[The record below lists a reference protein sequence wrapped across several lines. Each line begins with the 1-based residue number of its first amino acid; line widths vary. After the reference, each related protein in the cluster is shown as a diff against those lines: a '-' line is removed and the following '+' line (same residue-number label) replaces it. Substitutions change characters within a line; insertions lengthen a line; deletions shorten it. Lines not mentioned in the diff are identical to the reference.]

1 MAAAGQMPSQAPFL
15 IIFQIILWRKAPQA
29 AAHVQP
35 ERIRTQGPQL
45 SHTVG
50 EGFRRDRA
58 GTVSLGPQQDWG
70 LVWVDTGQA
79 QPSWCHLVPEEQ
91 GAHGR
96 AQPPLCHGKW
106 RENKLPLHL
115 FPGKGWTVVC
125 TVKSGPLTSPTRVT
139 GCAKSSYEALSGTA
153 AVPGTEG
160 QIPSLTL
167 GRQKSGQSSRG
178 GAQGL
183 VPTQPTEP
191 RKRRDVAAGILQ
203 TPHNGFVSVGEVEAA
218 GICPWRHTELF
229 VNNICVSP
237 PWGPSS
243 VLL

>member
-58 GTVSLGPQQDWG
+58 GTVSLGPQKDWG

-91 GAHGR
+91 RAHGR

-125 TVKSGPLTSPTRVT
+125 TVTSGPLTSPTRVA

-167 GRQKSGQSSRG
+167 GRQKSEQPWWCPGSGAHPAHRAKE
-178 GAQGL
+178 AQGCGSWDFTDT
-183 VPTQPTEP
+183 TQW
-191 RKRRDVAAGILQ
+191 
-203 TPHNGFVSVGEVEAA
+203 
-218 GICPWRHTELF
+218 ICE
-229 VNNICVSP
+229 C
-237 PWGPSS
+237 WGGGSCRNLP
-243 VLL
+243 LETH